1 MYIFF
6 VGLSPEIQK
15 NNFRKWFLLYPESLM
30 FAFFKGAKFFLN
42 QQQNKTAVAEMK
54 ARLRELAG
62 RVIAL
67 QNTEESTARGD
78 KV

>member
-1 MYIFF
+1 
-6 VGLSPEIQK
+6 
-15 NNFRKWFLLYPESLM
+15 
-30 FAFFKGAKFFLN
+30 
-42 QQQNKTAVAEMK
+42 MK

-78 KV
+78 YAVFESSVFDVVLPLFEPLF

>member
-1 MYIFF
+1 
-6 VGLSPEIQK
+6 
-15 NNFRKWFLLYPESLM
+15 M

-67 QNTEESTARGD
+67 QNTEESTARED